1 MRKLILKMSM
11 SLDGYVA
18 GPNGEGGWIIRTGD
32 PEGKAWVGQTLEEAG
47 AHLMGHRTY
56 EAMKGY
62 WPTSTDPL
70 AELMNS
76 IPKVVFSRSAEPDPA
91 PSTGPG
97 WDEARFLG
105 ADLAADVEA
114 LNAEAGKGSLAQ
126 GGVEFARS
134 LVGLGLVDE
143 YRLVRHPVVLG
154 SGLGIFDGA
163 EEFDLTLTD
172 AKTFGSGTQAL
183 TYVPS

>member
-1 MRKLILKMSM
+1 VRRLVLKMSM
-11 SLDGYVA
+11 SVDGYVA
-18 GPNGEGGWIIRTGD
+18 GPRGEGDWIIRTGD
-32 PEGKAWVGQTLEEAG
+32 PEGKAWVGETLREAG
-47 AHLMGHRTY
+47 AHVMGRRTY
-56 EAMKGY
+56 EAMKAY
-62 WPTSTDPL
+62 WPTSSDPL

-76 IPKVVFSRSAEPDPA
+76 IPKVVFSRSAEPGSEQAAGAD
-91 PSTGPG
+91 

-105 ADLAADVEA
+105 ADLAADVA
-114 LNAEAGKGSLAQ
+114 TLKAEPGKDLLAQ

-134 LVGLGLVDE
+134 LVGAGLVDE

-163 EEFDLTLTD
+163 EELDLTLVD

-183 TYVPS
+183 TYVPR